1 MRHLKKGRKLNRS
14 PSHRIALAR
23 SLAAAL
29 FEHEAITTTRAKAKA
44 TQRFAER
51 LITLAKR
58 GEGRDDPLAAR
69 RLVASR
75 LQDEAMAKKVCEE
88 LAPRF
93 ADRPGGYTRIIK
105 LARLRKGDAAEQVR
119 LELSEVQ
126 KGEQAE
132 K

>member
-14 PSHRIALAR
+14 PSHRTALAR
-23 SLAAAL
+23 SLATAL
-29 FEHEAITTTRAKAKA
+29 FEHEACTSTRAKAKA
-44 TQRFAER
+44 AQRFAER

-58 GEGRDDPLAAR
+58 GESRDDPLAAR

-105 LARLRKGDAAEQVR
+105 LTRLRKGDAAEQVR

-126 KGEQAE
+126 KSEQAE